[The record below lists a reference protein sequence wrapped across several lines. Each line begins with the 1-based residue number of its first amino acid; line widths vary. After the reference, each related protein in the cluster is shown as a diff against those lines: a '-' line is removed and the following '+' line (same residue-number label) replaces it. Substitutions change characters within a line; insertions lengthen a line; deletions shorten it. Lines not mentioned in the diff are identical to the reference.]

1 MFLIS
6 EILLSVITRVN
17 FNIDNNKTRY
27 GEMKKDIVYLLLIIC
42 TAILLTE
49 MIGTKREQSIPTFN
63 INAQTEQEIKDEIII
78 AAFIRDIEKSVQHF
92 YTQNLSKN
100 VIVYDYETSIIS
112 AEKLDGG
119 LIQIKFGVVPQE
131 GAHDPVGFDVITYTI
146 DSGGTKQITDY
157 QHIKNFHGNG

>member
-1 MFLIS
+1 M
-6 EILLSVITRVN
+6 N

-49 MIGTKREQSIPTFN
+49 ISSTKRGQSIPTFN

-78 AAFIRDIEKSVQHF
+78 AAFIQDIEKAVQHF
-92 YTQNLSKN
+92 YTQNLSKY
-100 VIVYDYETSIIS
+100 VTVYDYETSIINVK
-112 AEKLDGG
+112 KLNGG

-131 GAHDPVGFDVITYTI
+131 GAHDPVGFDVITYVI
-146 DSGGTKQITDY
+146 DSGGAKQMTDY
-157 QHIKNFHGNG
+157 QHVKTFHGNG

>member
-1 MFLIS
+1 M
-6 EILLSVITRVN
+6 RVN

-42 TAILLTE
+42 TAIVLTE
-49 MIGTKREQSIPTFN
+49 MSGTKRGQSIPTFN

-78 AAFIRDIEKSVQHF
+78 VAFIRDIEKAVQHF

-131 GAHDPVGFDVITYTI
+131 GAHDSVGFDIITYVI
-146 DSGGTKQITDY
+146 DSSGTKQITDY
-157 QHIKNFHGNG
+157 RHIKTYHENK

>member
-1 MFLIS
+1 M
-6 EILLSVITRVN
+6 RVN

-49 MIGTKREQSIPTFN
+49 MSDTKRGQSIPTFN

-78 AAFIRDIEKSVQHF
+78 AAFIRDIEKAVQHF

-100 VIVYDYETSIIS
+100 VTVYDYETSIIS
-112 AEKLDGG
+112 VEKLDGG

-131 GAHDPVGFDVITYTI
+131 GAHDPVGFDVMTYTI
-146 DSGGTKQITDY
+146 DSGGTKQMTNY
-157 QHIKNFHGNG
+157 QHVKTYHENK

>member
-1 MFLIS
+1 MAQKGN
-6 EILLSVITRVN
+6 RAY
-17 FNIDNNKTRY
+17 R
-27 GEMKKDIVYLLLIIC
+27 
-42 TAILLTE
+42 
-49 MIGTKREQSIPTFN
+49 RSIFN

-131 GAHDPVGFDVITYTI
+131 GAHDPVGFDVMTYTI
-146 DSGGTKQITDY
+146 DSGGTKQMTNY
-157 QHIKNFHGNG
+157 QHVKTYHENK

>member
-146 DSGGTKQITDY
+146 DSGRSEERRVGKECRL
-157 QHIKNFHGNG
+157 

>member
-157 QHIKNFHGNG
+157 QHIKEFV

>member
-63 INAQTEQEIKDEIII
+63 INARTEQEIKDEIII

>member
-1 MFLIS
+1 M
-6 EILLSVITRVN
+6 N

-49 MIGTKREQSIPTFN
+49 MIGTKREQNIPTFN
-63 INAQTEQEIKDEIII
+63 INAQTEQDMKDEIIN

-112 AEKLDGG
+112 VEKLDGG

-146 DSGGTKQITDY
+146 DSVGTKQITDY
-157 QHIKNFHGNG
+157 RHVKTFHGNG